1 MMYSQAQLGALRAAL
16 LDIIANGPGREGFGL
31 CYNLTYH
38 PHIDAYNYQIE
49 GENPPHLDGDEF
61 VEAEAQDWPHAR
73 KNEHGKLLDWFV
85 PRNPL
90 QGIWEGDNL
99 KMRQNLIQYLLGR
112 VAHHESLLRGGIA
125 LAD

>member
-1 MMYSQAQLGALRAAL
+1 MMYSQAQLGALRKAL
-16 LDIIANGPGREGFGL
+16 YAILDDGPSRGDFGL

-38 PHIDAYNYQIE
+38 PHVVAYNC
-49 GENPPHLDGDEF
+49 ENPQHLEGYEF

-73 KNEHGKLLDWFV
+73 KNEHGTLLDWFV
-85 PRNPL
+85 PRTPL
-90 QGIWEGDNL
+90 QGMWEGDNL

-112 VAHHESLLRGGIA
+112 VAHHGSLLRGGIA